1 MAKPV
6 KYKRPRKIN
15 PVSVSLTLIALLL
28 IYLGYQYVPLKMR
41 KGEAY
46 RVLDET
52 ASKFAGRKSRY
63 FEDPDSLVMLRGQ
76 LAQSL
81 RLVGIKDPNM
91 EHWIEIDSKHQVRF
105 GVVYS
110 EWITW
115 PFEMIE
121 TQERVEELEYTLKIK
136 R

>member
-1 MAKPV
+1 MAKAV

-15 PVSVSLTLIALLL
+15 PISVSLALLAALL
-28 IYLGYQYVPLKMR
+28 IYLGYQYIPLKLR

-52 ASKFAGRKSRY
+52 ASKFSGRKARY
-63 FEDPDSLVMLRGQ
+63 YEDEDSLVMLKVE
-76 LAQSL
+76 LASNL
-81 RLVGIKDPNM
+81 RLVGIRDPKM
-91 EHWIEIDSKHQVRF
+91 EHWIEIDSLYQVRF

-110 EWITW
+110 EFITW
-115 PFEMIE
+115 PFDIIE